1 MPTPHSAQTASPPAE
16 TDERHIRDL
25 VQKQRTFF
33 SSGKTLDISFRKE
46 RLRQLQQVIRQH
58 EQELFDAMFADFH
71 KPELESYATEVGFV
85 ELELKQTLQHLHK
98 WARPRRVKESFINFP
113 SRSYI
118 HTEPYGVSLIIGPW
132 NYPFQLLLNPLIGS
146 MAAGNCAV
154 VKPSELTPTTSA
166 VVAKMIRNNFEE
178 EYLAVVEGGVPSTQH
193 LLSQRFDY
201 IFFTG
206 STQVGKIVMQ
216 AAAEHLTPLTL
227 ELGGKSP
234 AIVAEDADLELAA
247 RRITWGKFL
256 NAGQTCVA
264 PDYLLVQEQVK
275 EELIQRINQ
284 CIGEFYGS
292 DPMQS
297 HDYARIVNDRHFHR
311 LSGFLKDGL
320 VRSGGQTDA
329 PSRYIAP
336 TVLDQVTWQHP
347 VMQEEI
353 FGPILPVITV
363 ENMQEAIRVV
373 NAHEKPL
380 ALYFFSSNK
389 EQQQHLLKYTHFGG
403 GCIND
408 TISHL
413 INPNLPFGGV
423 GGSGMG
429 SYHGQNSFDVF
440 SHQKSVLHRGT
451 WLDLPLRYPPYQN
464 RLPMLRKLFNWL

>member
-1 MPTPHSAQTASPPAE
+1 M
-16 TDERHIRDL
+16 
-25 VQKQRTFF
+25 
-33 SSGKTLDISFRKE
+33 DISFRKE